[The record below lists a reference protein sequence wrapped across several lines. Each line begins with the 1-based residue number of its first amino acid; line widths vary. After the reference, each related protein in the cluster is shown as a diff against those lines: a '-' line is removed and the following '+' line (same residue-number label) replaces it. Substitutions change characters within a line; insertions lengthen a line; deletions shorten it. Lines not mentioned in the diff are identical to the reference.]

1 MADPELFN
9 HATRQK
15 VAFLRRPDS
24 YPEGPSRVEVKETHM
39 SWVFLTDHHAYKL
52 KKPVRYD
59 FLDFSTIEARRRD
72 CQEEVRLN
80 RRLAPDVYLGSVPLT
95 VEANGRLRLDGAGT
109 AIDWL
114 VKMVRLPQARML
126 DELVQARRVED
137 ADLHALVRRLVRFY
151 EQVPRED
158 LSPDAYR
165 ARLRRDV
172 TATHGEL
179 VDSAYD
185 LPPELTARVRD
196 TQLECLRR
204 DAPLFDARVK
214 EGRIIEGHGDLRPE
228 HVCLTAEPVVIDCLE
243 FNRAFRILDTAD
255 ELAFL
260 AVECERLGDPE
271 TGERLLALYRELS
284 NDRPPDPLLHFYSS
298 YRAALR
304 AKLAIWH
311 TRDHD
316 VPDHPKWRTKALA
329 YLELAERHAQL
340 IRQ

>member
-1 MADPELFN
+1 MTDSELFN

-39 SWVFLTDHHAYKL
+39 SWVFLTDRRAYKL

-59 FLDFSTIEARRRD
+59 FLDFSTIDARRRD

-80 RRLAPDVYLGSVPLT
+80 RRLAPDVYLGSVRLT
-95 VEANGRLRLDGAGT
+95 VEEDGRLGLDGAGT

-114 VKMVRLPQARML
+114 VKMVRLPQGRML

-151 EQVPRED
+151 EQAPREV

-165 ARLRRDV
+165 ARLGRDV
-172 TATHGEL
+172 TAIHSEL
-179 VDSAYD
+179 IDTAYD
-185 LPPELTARVRD
+185 LPAELAARLRD
-196 TQLECLRR
+196 AQLECLRR
-204 DAPLFDARVK
+204 DAPLFDARV
-214 EGRIIEGHGDLRPE
+214 EQGRIVEGHGDLRPE
-228 HVCLTAEPVVIDCLE
+228 HVCLTAEPVIIDCLE
-243 FNRAFRILDTAD
+243 FNREFRILDTAD

-260 AVECERLGDPE
+260 AVECERLGDPG
-271 TGERLLALYRELS
+271 TGERLLALYRELGG
-284 NDRPPDPLLHFYSS
+284 DHPPDPLMHFYSS

-311 TRDHD
+311 TRDHE
-316 VPDHPKWRTKALA
+316 VPDHPKWRAKALA
-329 YLELAERHAQL
+329 YLELAERHVRL
-340 IRQ
+340 IQR